1 MKRRELIIG
10 GGAVVA
16 SAAWLPQASA
26 QAKKPEEGTDYLKLE
41 RPAPV
46 ESAPGQIEVVDFFWY
61 SCPHCNAFE
70 PSLQA
75 WIARLPADV
84 KVRRVPVAFR
94 DDFVPQQRLF
104 YALESLGRLGDLHSK
119 VFQAVHQERHP
130 MGRADVIADW
140 AQAQGLDRAK
150 FLEAYNSF
158 TVSAK
163 LRKAAQVQ
171 EAYKVEGVP
180 AMGIAGRWYVDGNL
194 AGTNPRMLPVAD
206 YLIAEVRKG
215 GK

>member
-41 RPAPV
+41 RQAPV
-46 ESAPGQIEVVDFFWY
+46 ESAPGQVEVVDFFWY

-75 WIARLPADV
+75 WIARLPSDV
-84 KVRRVPVAFR
+84 KVRRVPVSFR

-104 YALESLGRLGDLHSK
+104 YALESLGRLGDLHAK
-119 VFQAVHQERHP
+119 VFQAVHQERQP

-140 AQAQGLDRAK
+140 VQTQGLDRAK

-163 LRKAAQVQ
+163 LRKAAQSQ

-206 YLIAEVRKG
+206 YLIAEARKA